1 MANTSYDFRDFKY
14 DPSSFNANAFTAPIA
29 SNLYSNIFGSSAPSY
44 DFSAYKFEPVFSSE
58 QITKSFTP
66 STQERSTGVDWLDTL
81 GKGLEALNKAR
92 SYQASKSESSLD
104 KYLKS
109 GAGNTNLAGQGRSW
123 RMYQPS
129 PRQKTTQTGGG
140 GGIGG
145 AVGTIAGIGASFIPG
160 LGPGIAAAMP
170 AIGGSLGSL
179 FG

>member
-1 MANTSYDFRDFKY
+1 MSIWDTKSDFGVSYGGV
-14 DPSSFNANAFTAPIA
+14 TAPA
-29 SNLYSNIFGSSAPSY
+29 YDWTATAPKTDWY
-44 DFSAYKFEPVFSSE
+44 
-58 QITKSFTP
+58 QTP
-66 STQERSTGVDWLDTL
+66 SIDWSGQYDLPGLQGTGGLNQRSTGAATGVDWLDTL

-109 GAGNTNLAGQGRSW
+109 GAGNTNLVGQGRSW

-145 AVGTIAGIGASFIPG
+145 AVGTLAGITASFIPG

-170 AIGGSLGSL
+170 AIGGSLGSM
-179 FG
+179 FV